1 MLVCV
6 RVVLEYRE
14 RSESLKDKTQI
25 NGSVGRV
32 GSVVSSNFGG
42 GTNLGE
48 SEFELERSENQNL
61 TFEYLIN
68 CGALLDGDFFE
79 RYGMVRNG
87 RIYTNIAY
95 LLSDQCE
102 YTVKLNVFGGRSK
115 IDFVD
120 RTEFRG
126 SVLKQCGDVCAYIGK
141 RFGGSYPTVALY
153 EAVSNSIIHRNYDYR
168 GSVLVNVYCD
178 KLEISSI
185 GGLVGDITVDDILV
199 GISQPRNRLLA
210 EFFYRYGTTTVC
222 GAGIDRIVESYHNKT
237 KKPEFRVTDNVF
249 MMTLPSLSYA
259 DISTT
264 DHERRVLEYLASNPF
279 ITRKTTEELLSVSQ
293 TMAGRVLKGLVLRGV
308 LKQTGGS
315 INSKYFTD
323 F

>member
-14 RSESLKDKTQI
+14 RSESLKDKTI
-25 NGSVGRV
+25 YNGSVGRE
-32 GSVVSSNFGG
+32 GVVLSSNFGG
-42 GTNLGE
+42 GASGGE
-48 SEFELERSENQNL
+48 SNFELARSENQEL
-61 TFEYLIN
+61 TFEQLESFGVRPDN
-68 CGALLDGDFFE
+68 DFFE
-79 RYGMVRNG
+79 RYGMTRGG

-95 LLSDQCE
+95 LLSDQCD
-102 YTVKLNVFGGRSK
+102 YTVKLNVFGGKSK

-141 RFGGSYPTVALY
+141 RFSGSYPAVALY
-153 EAVSNSIIHRNYDYR
+153 EAVSNSLIHRNYDYR
-168 GSVLVNVYCD
+168 GSVLINIYSD

-222 GAGIDRIVESYHNKT
+222 GAGIDRIVDSYHNKA

-249 MMTLPSLSYA
+249 LMMLPNLSYA

-264 DHERRVLEYLASNPF
+264 DHERRVLEYLATNPF
-279 ITRKTTEELLSVSQ
+279 ITRKTTEELLNVSQ
-293 TMAGRVLKGLVLRGV
+293 TMAGRVLKGLVIRGV

-315 INSKYFTD
+315 VNSKYFTD

>member
-1 MLVCV
+1 MLACV
-6 RVVLEYRE
+6 RLVLEYRE
-14 RSESLKDKTQI
+14 RSESLKDQTKY
-25 NGSVGRV
+25 NGSVGRTAAV
-32 GSVVSSNFGG
+32 TSSNFGG
-42 GTNLGE
+42 GTSLGE
-48 SEFELERSENQNL
+48 SDFELARSEHQDL
-61 TFEYLIN
+61 TFEQLKSY
-68 CGALLDGDFFE
+68 GVRLDNDFFE
-79 RYGMVRNG
+79 RYGMFRGG

-115 IDFVD
+115 IDFID

-126 SVLKQCGDVCAYIGK
+126 SVLKQCSDVCAYIGK
-141 RFGGSYPTVALY
+141 RFSGSYPTVALY

-222 GAGIDRIVESYHNKT
+222 GAGIDRIVESYHKKA

-249 MMTLPSLSYA
+249 MMTLPSLDYA
-259 DISTT
+259 DINTT
-264 DHERRVLEYLASNPF
+264 DHERRVLEYLATNPF
-279 ITRKTTEELLSVSQ
+279 ITRKTTESLLNVSQ
-293 TMAGRVLKGLVLRGV
+293 TMAGRVLKGLVVRGV